1 MIIAICDDQRRM
13 LDKVYCYCK
22 KIVQKK
28 TEVFSYTRPEDL
40 MQSIYR
46 GIIPDLLILD
56 IEMPEVS
63 GLEFQKQLQRNKMD
77 IDIIYLTSHSE
88 MMQEAFGRNVVAFLN
103 KDNYEIR
110 LAEILTKYEQELS
123 KVLEIQCEG
132 KTKELELKY
141 VLYIQASNKYSEV
154 YYRQPGDI
162 KTDYLLSGYTLSRWQ
177 EILPENQ
184 FCRVARN
191 VILNYGNV
199 KKIDRDMV
207 YMTDDKCFKIP
218 KGKVR
223 QFRTAYHV
231 YMRKQVVIL

>member
-1 MIIAICDDQRRM
+1 M
-13 LDKVYCYCK
+13 KY
-22 KIVQKK
+22 
-28 TEVFSYTRPEDL
+28 
-40 MQSIYR
+40 
-46 GIIPDLLILD
+46 
-56 IEMPEVS
+56 
-63 GLEFQKQLQRNKMD
+63 
-77 IDIIYLTSHSE
+77 
-88 MMQEAFGRNVVAFLN
+88 NV
-103 KDNYEIR
+103 
-110 LAEILTKYEQELS
+110 
-123 KVLEIQCEG
+123 
-132 KTKELELKY
+132 KELELKY

-223 QFRTAYHV
+223 QFRTAYHA